1 MGGANSQATRQ
12 ILRRWH
18 DLIVAN
24 LDDLAAILVAE
35 MGKPLAEAQGEILYG
50 AAYAEWYAEEAKRLY
65 GDIIPGHQADKQIVV
80 LRQPVRR
87 GRRDYRLEFSK
98 RDAHAQDRASACVRL
113 RNDFQTGTADAIVRG
128 RTCCPCGTCRVPPGL
143 LSVIPTTDAASF
155 GVEICQNDKVRKLTF
170 TGSTQVGRILMRQ
183 AADHVMKLSLELGGN
198 APFIVF
204 DDADIEAAVDGAIQS
219 KFRNGGQT
227 CVCANRIYVQSAVY
241 EEFAARLAER
251 VRGLRVGDGFEPNV
265 DLGPL
270 IDANAVSKVR
280 RHIDD
285 ATRLGAKVVVGGDT
299 LRQHGPLFF
308 APTVMT
314 DVTGQMLV
322 AREETFGPLAPLFR
336 FESIDQVV
344 QLANN
349 TEFGLAGYFYT
360 RDVGRA
366 WRVAE
371 ELEYGMVG
379 INTGLISTEVAPFGG
394 VKQSGVGREGS
405 KYGLHDFTEM
415 KYVCFSV

>member
-1 MGGANSQATRQ
+1 
-12 ILRRWH
+12 
-18 DLIVAN
+18 
-24 LDDLAAILVAE
+24 
-35 MGKPLAEAQGEILYG
+35 
-50 AAYAEWYAEEAKRLY
+50 
-65 GDIIPGHQADKQIVV
+65 
-80 LRQPVRR
+80 
-87 GRRDYRLEFSK
+87 
-98 RDAHAQDRASACVRL
+98 
-113 RNDFQTGTADAIVRG
+113 
-128 RTCCPCGTCRVPPGL
+128 
-143 LSVIPTTDAASF
+143 
-155 GVEICQNDKVRKLTF
+155 
-170 TGSTQVGRILMRQ
+170 
-183 AADHVMKLSLELGGN
+183 MKLSLELGGN

-308 APTVMT
+308 SPTVMT

-336 FESIDQVV
+336 FELIDQVV

-371 ELEYGMVG
+371 ELEYGMAG
-379 INTGLISTEVAPFGG
+379 INTGSISTEVAPFGG
-394 VKQSGVGREGS
+394 VKQSGVEGKDPNTAYTIS
-405 KYGLHDFTEM
+405 PR
-415 KYVCFSV
+415 